1 MVACY
6 LSGAHSHSFP
16 SSVLV
21 CVFPVLKKLLW
32 ALIERPPVVV
42 REFKVSG
49 GAELFSSFPPPSRTQ
64 TTADEYG
71 KRRRRRRRRRRG
83 WKHPS
88 SPPLEACKTRKKRR
102 GMLAVCRI
110 RKVR

>member
-1 MVACY
+1 MVPCY

-49 GAELFSSFPPPSRTQ
+49 GAELFSSFLPSLTYADDGGRIWEEEEEEEEEEERLETSLLPPFGS
-64 TTADEYG
+64 
-71 KRRRRRRRRRRG
+71 
-83 WKHPS
+83 
-88 SPPLEACKTRKKRR
+88 
-102 GMLAVCRI
+102 V
-110 RKVR
+110 